1 MRGSCSVPNAELNGD
16 RRHDAYAEKLRRSV
30 EAIQDY
36 NAGLDDSEQFAITGS
51 LLRQLTGTKPGKVK
65 EWMTEHKLEL
75 NNYNAGYGSRQN
87 VSKPAPKSVIKWS
100 ESAYGAYEW

>member
-1 MRGSCSVPNAELNGD
+1 MPNSELSGD

-51 LLRQLTGTKPGKVK
+51 LLRQLTGTKPGLVK
-65 EWMTEHKLEL
+65 EWI
-75 NNYNAGYGSRQN
+75 ADAQ
-87 VSKPAPKSVIKWS
+87 
-100 ESAYGAYEW
+100 GAR